1 MYGVAV
7 DVGRMDHYTR
17 FKSLRYA
24 VTAVQYWG
32 RRSTCSDALFGLAR
46 EILIQRV
53 TSTRCV

>member
-32 RRSTCSDALFGLAR
+32 RLAGAHALMLLYLDWLVRF
-46 EILIQRV
+46 
-53 TSTRCV
+53 